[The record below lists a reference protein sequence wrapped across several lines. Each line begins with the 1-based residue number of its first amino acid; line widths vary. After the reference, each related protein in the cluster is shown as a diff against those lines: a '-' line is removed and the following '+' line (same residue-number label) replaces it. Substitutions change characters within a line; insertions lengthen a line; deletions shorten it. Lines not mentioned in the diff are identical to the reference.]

1 MIEDEVCPKC
11 HSESI
16 DYSKDMDEWLD
27 ENTLRIWYTY
37 ECQDCGCRFVGDVIL
52 TVSSRI
58 VGLTDEEVQ
67 TKIKQE
73 LKERYG
79 E

>member
-1 MIEDEVCPKC
+1 MREDEVCPKC
-11 HSESI
+11 HSDCI
-16 DYSKDMDEWLD
+16 DYTKDVEEWID

-37 ECQDCGCRFVGDVIL
+37 ECQDCGCRFTGDVIL

-67 TKIKQE
+67 AKIKQE